1 MSIEFKEEFYK
12 SYIGLYSF
20 EMNSKFL
27 SEQPARWVYDFNAT
41 NCPNLSAAADLG

>member
-1 MSIEFKEEFYK
+1 MSIKFKEEFYK

-27 SEQPARWVYDFNAT
+27 SEQPASWDFNAT
-41 NCPNLSAAADLG
+41 NGPNLFAAADLG